1 MGNPAASKPRSG
13 AHSRIGGLRG
23 AVFVY
28 FLRGPRGPQADLE
41 LAHVAEVGLE
51 PLVHLPAPSQ
61 ILEIRSLRHRVDLMS
76 RLWLPPKMMFGRLC
90 GFGAAAV
97 WPAFKIEIDKMSRIV
112 LACLEARGQEYL
124 RAMGIQG

>member
-1 MGNPAASKPRSG
+1 MLPGNPEGNLRVFVGNPAASKPRSG

-61 ILEIRSLRHRVDLMS
+61 ILEITSLRHRVELMS
-76 RLWLPPKMMFGRLC
+76 RLWLPPKMMFGRLLWIRC
-90 GFGAAAV
+90 SCCLAGF
-97 WPAFKIEIDKMSRIV
+97 
-112 LACLEARGQEYL
+112 
-124 RAMGIQG
+124 